1 MHEATE
7 GHAEV
12 TSNTRGLIDILEI
25 RDSVASMLE
34 GGKETF
40 LQRKGRYGF
49 DQ

>member
-1 MHEATE
+1 M
-7 GHAEV
+7 
-12 TSNTRGLIDILEI
+12 TSNAKGLIDILEI
-25 RDSVASMLE
+25 RDSVASILE

>member
-12 TSNTRGLIDILEI
+12 TSNTKGLIDILEI
-25 RDSVASMLE
+25 RDSVASILE
-34 GGKETF
+34 CGKETF
-40 LQRKGRYGF
+40 LQRKGRYRF

>member
-12 TSNTRGLIDILEI
+12 TSNTKGLIDILEI
-25 RDSVASMLE
+25 RDSVASILE

>member
-49 DQ
+49 D